1 MAINNNFYQTLNELT
16 TLYTTGDTSS
26 TVGIVDYD
34 SFVDAG
40 RQLAEMEITQLKNG
54 FLDNLMNKV
63 QLTVDTFRSYEP
75 LMADMYK
82 GSTRGGIVE
91 ILSHAFYNVRQAPF
105 VNLQPSSD
113 DSMID
118 FVKPQIEARYYVDEN
133 AWQLPISITDTQL
146 RAAWRSPEAMDSFI
160 QSQLGDVANSNNLH
174 KEVNR
179 INTINALINDTVAN
193 ATRVTTLNTLGQY
206 IDLLAIYNTTVT
218 TPLTADNAL
227 QTPEFVRWAVSYIN
241 MFKRWM
247 RQPSP
252 NLNAGGIQTFTPMRD
267 QKTKISTIFD
277 NAIER
282 SLWNLYRTE
291 GAMLSD
297 YEVIPY
303 WQNSKEADT
312 VRVKPASG
320 VASARS
326 NVLAVVYDTYALGE
340 FTNLESVTSER
351 NNKKLYTTYYYN
363 YIMRYIRNE
372 NANFV
377 VFTLGD
383 RVS

>member
-16 TLYTTGDTSS
+16 TLYTTGDTNQ

-40 RQLAEMEITQLKNG
+40 RVIADMNITQLKNG

-91 ILSHAFYNVRQAPF
+91 ILSHTFYNVRQAPF
-105 VNLQPSSD
+105 INLQPTSD

-160 QSQLGDVANSNNLH
+160 QSILGDVANSNNLH

-179 INTINALINDTVAN
+179 INTVNALINDTVAN

-218 TPLTADNAL
+218 TPLTDANAL

-252 NLNAGGIQTFTPMRD
+252 NLKAGGIQTFTPMRD

-277 NAIER
+277 SAIER

-303 WQNSKEADT
+303 WQNSKEANT

-320 VASARS
+320 VSSARS

-340 FTNLESVTSER
+340 FVNLESVTSER

-383 RVS
+383 RKS

>member
-1 MAINNNFYQTLNELT
+1 MPINNNFYQTLNELT
-16 TLYTTGDTSS
+16 TLYTTGDTNQ

-40 RQLAEMEITQLKNG
+40 RLLAEMEITQLKNG

-91 ILSHAFYNVRQAPF
+91 ILSHTFYNVRQAPF

-118 FVKPQIEARYYVDEN
+118 FVKPQIETRYYVDEN
-133 AWQLPISITDTQL
+133 SWQLPISITDTQL

-160 QSQLGDVANSNNLH
+160 QSILGDVANSNNLH

-179 INTINALINDTVAN
+179 INTVNALINDTVAH

-277 NAIER
+277 SAIER

-320 VASARS
+320 VSSARS

-340 FTNLESVTSER
+340 FTNLDSVTSER

-383 RVS
+383 RKS